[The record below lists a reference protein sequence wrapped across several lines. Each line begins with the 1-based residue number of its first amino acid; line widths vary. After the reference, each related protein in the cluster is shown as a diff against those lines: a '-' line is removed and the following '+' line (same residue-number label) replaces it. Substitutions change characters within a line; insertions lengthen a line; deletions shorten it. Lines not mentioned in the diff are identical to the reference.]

1 MKSTPQASDIAMEVK
16 IVSTKKNSL
25 LKRKEVDFRV
35 EQGPKGK
42 TPERFEVKKAI
53 AAELRVNENL
63 VFIKKMET
71 MTGTNTALGV
81 ANTYETIEQ
90 AKFIEPE
97 YIRKRNSPP
106 VEQKEA
112 EEEKE

>member
-1 MKSTPQASDIAMEVK
+1 MEVK
-16 IVSTKKNSL
+16 IVSTKKNAL

-42 TPERFEVKKAI
+42 TPARLEVKKAI
-53 AAELRVNENL
+53 AAEMKINEDL
-63 VFIKKMET
+63 VFVKKMKT
-71 MTGTNTALGV
+71 MTGTTTAIGV
-81 ANTYETIEQ
+81 ANAYETAEQ

-106 VEQKEA
+106 EEPK
-112 EEEKE
+112 EEEQE

>member
-1 MKSTPQASDIAMEVK
+1 MNSTPYASDIAMEVK

-35 EQGPKGK
+35 EQGLKGK
-42 TPERFEVKKAI
+42 TPARLLLKKAI
-53 AAELRVNENL
+53 AAELKVNEDL
-63 VFIKKMET
+63 VFIKKMRT
-71 MTGTNTALGV
+71 MTGTNTAIGV
-81 ANTYETIEQ
+81 ANAYETLEQ

-106 VEQKEA
+106 EEPK
-112 EEEKE
+112 EEENE